1 MLEGAE
7 LENNN
12 NNNGVIVKSVEEDS
26 PAYMVGLESGD
37 LITAINRT
45 RISNV
50 AELRSYL
57 KDKKGVFALNIVRD
71 NYSQYLMIR

>member
-1 MLEGAE
+1 MFEGAK
-7 LENNN
+7 LENNAN
-12 NNNGVIVKSVEEDS
+12 NTGVIIRDIEEDS
-26 PAYMVGLESGD
+26 PAEIVGLQSGD

-45 RISNV
+45 RINNV

-57 KDKKGVFALNIVRD
+57 KDKKGVFALNIIRD